1 MKLNFQILQDM
12 LFIKFKQVEDC
23 KFAVRDMLAY
33 QKYFYPMQMQ
43 TLISENML
51 NLEAAQNDQAFT

>member
-1 MKLNFQILQDM
+1 M

-23 KFAVRDMLAY
+23 KFAVRDMIAY

-43 TLISENML
+43 SLISENMF
-51 NLEAAQNDQAFT
+51 NLESA